1 MSKTTTPSPLPAD
14 QGRNQTPLVSPEEVV
29 VLALN
34 EQGFLFQQRILEE
47 IQAPLHGALA
57 HRWQVRAVEYPVSV
71 GNDRDTRVDVVLT
84 DGTFGQACWHLVL
97 ECKRSHPDY
106 KRWVFFDPTP
116 REAIRG
122 DCYFVETADLGGT
135 WAPHERPEPPMT
147 HRIDARPAGDQC
159 GIYNFYVETRLERP
173 NSGKKASATDAI
185 EDAFQQVTLGQAG
198 LGRRLR
204 EMHNLKFRTV
214 PVVVTTAD
222 ILAADF
228 SPTDV
233 SLGRGDLRA
242 EHLKLSQK
250 PWVAVNYRINDTLVR
265 HGSITSN
272 IGRDVAEDVFCR
284 HLRTIFIVQAQKISS
299 FLAWFERDFPKT

>member
-1 MSKTTTPSPLPAD
+1 MNKPYDSNAPRSDQVRPPVTPVPA
-14 QGRNQTPLVSPEEVV
+14 EEVV
-29 VLALN
+29 ALALN
-34 EQGFLFQQRILEE
+34 EQGFLLQQRILEE
-47 IQAPLHGALA
+47 IQTPLRGALG

-71 GNDRDTRVDVVLT
+71 GSDSDTRVDVVLT
-84 DGTFGQACWHLVL
+84 DGTLSQACWHLVL

-106 KRWVFFDPTP
+106 KRWVFFDRTP
-116 REAIRG
+116 REPIRG

-135 WAPHERPEPPMT
+135 WAPHERPDPPMM
-147 HRIDARPAGDQC
+147 HRVDARPAVAQC

-214 PVVVTTAD
+214 PVVVTTAE
-222 ILAADF
+222 ILVADF
-228 SPTDV
+228 AATDV
-233 SLGRGDLRA
+233 SLERGDLRA
-242 EHLKLSQK
+242 ANLKLSPK

-265 HGSITSN
+265 QGSLTSN
-272 IGRDVAEDVFCR
+272 AGRDVAEDVFCR
-284 HLRTIFIVQAQKISS
+284 HLRTIFIVQAQKISP
-299 FLAWFERDFPKT
+299 FLEWFERDFPKG